1 MVGLY
6 YLASNIYF
14 SITLSASPM
23 SSHPPK
29 SPSSAAQALTKLW
42 HDEVF
47 QTSMFFFLQPLAFK
61 ADDWVRIID
70 DVDVLARLQVRH
82 GDWTP
87 AMKEV
92 AGKVGRVVKVYTDGD
107 VRVKVGANTW
117 TFSPASLRITQGPAT
132 QVNNA
137 NVNGGADADR
147 HQALNQVQRGPEV
160 SEMSSGVVRLNL
172 EEIVTDAAL
181 GNFEGVRNRLSSTPP
196 PLSVMLIKTWW
207 SFFSIVTS
215 ILGEAFFSDASSAF
229 LTMFDSTKSNFKGLA
244 LTRVGERLFFNSRSL

>member
-1 MVGLY
+1 M
-6 YLASNIYF
+6 
-14 SITLSASPM
+14 
-23 SSHPPK
+23 
-29 SPSSAAQALTKLW
+29 TK
-42 HDEVF
+42 HF
-47 QTSMFFFLQPLAFK
+47 QCFFLQPLAFK

-107 VRVKVGANTW
+107 VRVKVGSNTW
-117 TFSPASLRITQGPAT
+117 TFSPASLRITQAPAT

-196 PLSVMLIKTWW
+196 PAWKKISQNLNLIR
-207 SFFSIVTS
+207 
-215 ILGEAFFSDASSAF
+215 
-229 LTMFDSTKSNFKGLA
+229 LA
-244 LTRVGERLFFNSRSL
+244 LHVAARKGHLEVVRVLVEHFPDQVTQLCERKAPAVHVAVGAGQGEEHSSIGLLLEPGIGEINPSRSR